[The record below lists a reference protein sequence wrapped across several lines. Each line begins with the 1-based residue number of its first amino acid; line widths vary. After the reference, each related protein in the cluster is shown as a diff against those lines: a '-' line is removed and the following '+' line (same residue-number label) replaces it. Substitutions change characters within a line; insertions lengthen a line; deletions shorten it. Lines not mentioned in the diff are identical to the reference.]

1 MLLPWNLGGKKVQMI
16 RIPSLLDSLWWMVS
30 EAAHWERTK
39 TCHRLVGELAELE
52 RVLFSRHLWMMNN
65 NEDEWSS
72 CVCEI
77 PKEEINDHTHWCSY
91 SMQQELWCR
100 AVDGPDTPGRGWA
113 GIQRRLPGGVKGSE
127 QSCGNCGRQ
136 PAGRKRGVSEGKHT
150 EVEWLGV
157 PRKLVSSGSG
167 RETSG
172 PSRWCL
178 EAPSPDP
185 DSSSPLGSNR
195 SCPALKG
202 LRGSSSGEPGTGVG
216 VRGTLLR
223 RLLRSQH
230 STPGTRALS

>member
-1 MLLPWNLGGKKVQMI
+1 MI
-16 RIPSLLDSLWWMVS
+16 RIPSLLDSLWWIVS

-52 RVLFSRHLWMMNN
+52 RVQFSRHLWMMNN

-91 SMQQELWCR
+91 SKQQELWCR
-100 AVDGPDTPGRGWA
+100 AVDGPDAPGRGWA
-113 GIQRRLPGGVKGSE
+113 RIQRRLPGGVKGSGL
-127 QSCGNCGRQ
+127 SHGNCGRQ
-136 PAGRKRGVSEGKHT
+136 PAGRKKGVSEGKHT

-157 PRKLVSSGSG
+157 PRKLLSSESG

-195 SCPALKG
+195 SCPAFKG
-202 LRGSSSGEPGTGVG
+202 LRGPPQGSLERGWGWEARFSGDYWEASTAPPGTHAP
-216 VRGTLLR
+216 
-223 RLLRSQH
+223 S
-230 STPGTRALS
+230 